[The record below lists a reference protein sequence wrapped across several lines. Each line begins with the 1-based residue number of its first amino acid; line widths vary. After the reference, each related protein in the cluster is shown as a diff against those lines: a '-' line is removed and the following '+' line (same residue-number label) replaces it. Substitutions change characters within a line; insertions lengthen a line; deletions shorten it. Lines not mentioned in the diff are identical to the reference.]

1 MWMIDRLLLLL
12 RQVLEFK
19 QIQKLR
25 PELLSLVVISLI
37 MSGLWA
43 LIATKTRN
51 LFGLSF
57 RFQIQTIMKKHFEN
71 VFDTW
76 CTPAY
81 SYIRPTVEFA
91 HFPFQRRSC

>member
-43 LIATKTRN
+43 FSELANEVMEGAGR
-51 LFGLSF
+51 LLDAALEEHGS
-57 RFQIQTIMKKHFEN
+57 
-71 VFDTW
+71 
-76 CTPAY
+76 
-81 SYIRPTVEFA
+81 
-91 HFPFQRRSC
+91 